1 MAKSSD
7 ERIKGF
13 LWGIDPASEPAL
25 KEQDAKARQAELDR
39 QKNLSTTSGQ
49 VPAATTTTSKTPSK
63 SAFTTEPLKLFKAKV
78 TTNGSAIAS
87 SETSGHPPVTLQLSP
102 MPKSE
107 PQSAVAVQASVKTEA
122 PKSTIQP
129 QAQSLARSPSSTLVL
144 STASK
149 PIEPQGQPNVVL
161 PIIVAPLPES
171 YDSSS
176 AAAAL
181 ASSPAAAILSSP
193 PMVVHEGTLIL
204 NPTVFSHLTPER
216 LKELEQMGTQKALE
230 TLQGD
235 VARFLKAKM
244 RPEGAG
250 RGRGRGKAKARGGG
264 RGRGGLPI
272 GKVIEGTGDSTSS
285 TTTTTAVAV
294 DGVEATA
301 NGVVKREDEDVTTE
315 EPPAKRVK
323 LDTEEVDG
331 DIDILGT

>member
-25 KEQDAKARQAELDR
+25 REQDAKARQAELDR
-39 QKNLSTTSGQ
+39 QKNLLATSGQ
-49 VPAATTTTSKTPSK
+49 PSTATPSK
-63 SAFTTEPLKLFKAKV
+63 TQQPSKPAFTTEPLKLFKAKV
-78 TTNGSAIAS
+78 TMNGSAVAF

-107 PQSAVAVQASVKTEA
+107 LQPSTTVVKTEA
-122 PKSTIQP
+122 SKSTIQL
-129 QAQSLARSPSSTLVL
+129 QAHSFARSPSST
-144 STASK
+144 SK
-149 PIEPQGQPNVVL
+149 PTEPQGQPNVVL

-204 NPTVFSHLTPER
+204 NPTVFSHLTSER

-250 RGRGRGKAKARGGG
+250 RGRGRGKGKARGGGG
-264 RGRGGLPI
+264 RGRGGFPI
-272 GKVIEGTGDSTSS
+272 GKVTEATADSTSS
-285 TTTTTAVAV
+285 TTTAAV

-301 NGVVKREDEDVTTE
+301 DGVIKREYEDVTTE